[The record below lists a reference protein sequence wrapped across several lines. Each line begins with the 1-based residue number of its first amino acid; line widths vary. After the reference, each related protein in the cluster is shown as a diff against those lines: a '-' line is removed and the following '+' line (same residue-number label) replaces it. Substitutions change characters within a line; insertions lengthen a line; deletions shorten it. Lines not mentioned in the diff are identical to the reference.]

1 MFHINQSG
9 AICSEFEA
17 RLCKFMVIP
26 LATLQR
32 GVSIREEPR
41 GGKERIGGR
50 TERERESRQK
60 ARQKGV
66 GKVRK
71 EKEKETARD
80 RGREGRR
87 RTREIEWMRARGRG
101 REDEGDERVFHEP
114 LKQP

>member
-32 GVSIREEPR
+32 GVSIREGPG

-50 TERERESRQK
+50 TKRKGVKPDSESRKEQGKSERRKSEREREGRGEK
-60 ARQKGV
+60 DRVVARK
-66 GKVRK
+66 
-71 EKEKETARD
+71 
-80 RGREGRR
+80 RE
-87 RTREIEWMRARGRG
+87 RTRATSAYFMN
-101 REDEGDERVFHEP
+101 P
-114 LKQP
+114 